1 MTIQPASA
9 CREVSMLDLGAEHDR
24 YREALRA
31 AAWRVLESNQFIGGP
46 DIAQLEVELAER
58 VGVKHCVAVSNGTD
72 ALLAALM
79 ALDIGAGDEVIVP
92 ALSFFATAG
101 GVARVGATP
110 VFVDIDPRT
119 FNLDPECVRAA
130 VTERTKAIIAVHL
143 FGQCADM
150 DAINAVARER
160 GIRVIEDAA
169 QALGASYH
177 GRPAGSL
184 GDIATVSFYPTK
196 NLGGCGEGGAVFT
209 NDSTLGP
216 IVRQVRQ
223 HGESERYVHE
233 RVGGNFRL
241 DSMKAAMLLVK
252 LAHFDECTSKR
263 RDNARLYDELLSDVA
278 VQTPVIAVGQDP
290 VYHQYSILCDRRD
303 ELMSFLR
310 DRGVGSAVF
319 YPVALHLQPCF
330 AALGYRTG
338 SLPVTEE
345 TCSRIMSIPCHP
357 MLDRMDVEYV
367 AGCVREFYKS

>member
-1 MTIQPASA
+1 MTSLPASA
-9 CREVSMLDLGAEHDR
+9 CREVSMLDLGAEHDLL
-24 YREALRA
+24 REALRA
-31 AAWRVLESNQFIGGP
+31 AVLRVLDSNQFIGGP
-46 DIAQLEVELAER
+46 DIAQLEVELAGR

-79 ALDIGAGDEVIVP
+79 ALDIGVGDEVIVP
-92 ALSFFATAG
+92 ALTFFATAG

-110 VFVDIDPRT
+110 VFVDIDPQT
-119 FNLDPECVRAA
+119 FNLDPQCVRAA
-130 VTERTKAIIAVHL
+130 VSERTKAIIAVDL

-169 QALGASYH
+169 QALGASYR
-177 GRPAGSL
+177 GRPACSL
-184 GDIATVSFYPTK
+184 SDIATVSFYPTK

-209 NDSTLGP
+209 NDETLGQ
-216 IVRQVRQ
+216 IIRQVRQ
-223 HGESERYVHE
+223 HGESQRYVHE

-241 DSMKAAMLLVK
+241 DSMNAAMLLVK
-252 LAHFDECTSKR
+252 LAHFDECTRKR

-278 VQTPVIAVGQDP
+278 VQTPVVAAELEA

-310 DRGVGSAVF
+310 ERGVGSAVF
-319 YPVALHLQPCF
+319 YPVPLHLQPCF

-345 TCSRIMSIPCHP
+345 ICGRIMSIPCHP
-357 MLDRMDVEYV
+357 MLDRADVEYV
-367 AGCVREFYKS
+367 AGCVGEFYQS